1 MQDAS
6 DSPEFSALVTC
17 HFEEK
22 SIDEFHS
29 RLKAALESLGR
40 SYEIVMVNDG
50 STDGTWQRLKEIFER
65 DPNVRVILDF
75 AKNAGQRAATTAGIE
90 HARGRAFIL
99 MDSDLQMAPE
109 ELPALVAEY
118 DKGWD
123 LVTGYRVNR
132 HDSLTRI
139 LPSKLANIVMRK
151 ASGSTIRDF
160 GCTFKIYNADIVRA
174 FKFGPN
180 RVFSNVEL
188 IAGVDRIKEIPIT
201 HHPRKYGKS
210 GWTFRK
216 LWKYNMENIVLLL
229 ERPFQY
235 IALFCALFGALLV
248 LRIAISVF
256 SEFTILIEV
265 TNGLLLNAI
274 AVTLLVTTTVLALIG
289 EFSVRS
295 FAKLLN
301 LPAYIVREKV
311 EK

>member
-1 MQDAS
+1 M
-6 DSPEFSALVTC
+6 TC

-50 STDGTWQRLKEIFER
+50 STDGTWHRLKEIFER

-139 LPSKLANIVMRK
+139 LPSKLANIIMRK

-174 FKFGPN
+174 FKFGPS

-256 SEFTILIEV
+256 SEFTILNEV